1 MGNTSSF
8 YKATSGGWLEE
19 SLRVSNLETMTVE
32 LNYLWLKRRTVPQEQ
47 AAGMALAVVFISL
60 FAKLNGQR

>member
-19 SLRVSNLETMTVE
+19 SLRVSNLETMTVDFE
-32 LNYLWLKRRTVPQEQ
+32 SL
-47 AAGMALAVVFISL
+47 VVE
-60 FAKLNGQR
+60 NGVMPLPAIVLGV

>member
-19 SLRVSNLETMTVE
+19 SLRVSNLETMTVDFE
-32 LNYLWLKRRTVPQEQ
+32 LLVVEKTDSPSRT
-47 AAGMALAVVFISL
+47 GGRDGSSSCIHLAIC
-60 FAKLNGQR
+60 